1 MPTHAERRILPYTP
15 AQIFDLVADIEKYPD
30 FLPWCQAARIKRR
43 YDNVVIA
50 DLVIGFKMIREKF
63 TSHVTFYRP
72 NEIKVEY
79 THGPLKYLN
88 NHWVFEEHP
97 DGCLVDFYID
107 FEFRSRTLQK
117 LIGVLFNE
125 AVQRMVRAFECR
137 ADDIYGAGCRM
148 SATGQPIRNA
158 PPADAA
164 T

>member
-1 MPTHAERRILPYTP
+1 M
-15 AQIFDLVADIEKYPD
+15 
-30 FLPWCQAARIKRR
+30 
-43 YDNVVIA
+43 
-50 DLVIGFKMIREKF
+50 
-63 TSHVTFYRP
+63 
-72 NEIKVEY
+72 
-79 THGPLKYLN
+79 
-88 NHWVFEEHP
+88 
-97 DGCLVDFYID
+97 DFYID

-148 SATGQPIRNA
+148 SATGQPIRTA